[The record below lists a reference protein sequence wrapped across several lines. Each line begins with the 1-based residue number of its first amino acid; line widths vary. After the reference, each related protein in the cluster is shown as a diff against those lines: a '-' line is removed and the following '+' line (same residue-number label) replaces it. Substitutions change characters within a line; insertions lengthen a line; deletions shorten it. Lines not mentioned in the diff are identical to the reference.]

1 MLGVTSTNVPLS
13 PATFWP
19 FAAANRQNVI
29 ATRARPR
36 PGRGRAKPREGSEPR
51 RADEGE
57 RVDIDR
63 LCRRDIHIRHLTGQ
77 RRASSVCPF
86 FSSSP
91 LLVPSSASPYKKRSR
106 DAGGRVALRA
116 TAERHSLLFP
126 LFYIACRMSTSHEKR
141 RDGLFRNF
149 DASRWIFISA
159 YSELHALR
167 RHLSGA
173 SSRTPHPLAVPRLNL
188 VVPRGRPHLFRTSM
202 FGASALSAAP
212 KVHGLPLSKA
222 TRKSRVPAARS
233 TGTCAL
239 SVSHA
244 RALRASASRVPRS
257 SARHLSGGRASPRG
271 PGASLVRRV
280 RANKYPPMTVAK
292 KAFPAITPSHASASP
307 PPHPDAGLR
316 VRAMAAEEKSRIGL
330 CGLAVMGQV
339 RPSPPRD
346 APFGSVERV
355 SPPIVII

>member
-1 MLGVTSTNVPLS
+1 MS
-13 PATFWP
+13 
-19 FAAANRQNVI
+19 
-29 ATRARPR
+29 ARF
-36 PGRGRAKPREGSEPR
+36 SPR
-51 RADEGE
+51 R
-57 RVDIDR
+57 RSSCHLR
-63 LCRRDIHIRHLTGQ
+63 LGL
-77 RRASSVCPF
+77 F
-86 FSSSP
+86 W
-91 LLVPSSASPYKKRSR
+91 RSR
-106 DAGGRVALRA
+106 DAGGKVARYA
-116 TAERHSLLFP
+116 RPPNDTVCFFRF
-126 LFYIACRMSTSHEKR
+126 FYIAFRMSTSHEKR

-167 RHLSGA
+167 RHLPGA
-173 SSRTPHPLAVPRLNL
+173 SSRTPHPLAVPRLKL
-188 VVPRGRPHLFRTSM
+188 VVPRGRPHLSRTSM

-257 SARHLSGGRASPRG
+257 SARRLAGGRASPRG
-271 PGASLVRRV
+271 PGASLARRV
-280 RANKYPPMTVAK
+280 RANKYPPMAVAK

-346 APFGSVERV
+346 APFGSAERV

>member
-1 MLGVTSTNVPLS
+1 MKNVATAFFETSTL
-13 PATFWP
+13 
-19 FAAANRQNVI
+19 
-29 ATRARPR
+29 
-36 PGRGRAKPREGSEPR
+36 RGGYF
-51 RADEGE
+51 
-57 RVDIDR
+57 R
-63 LCRRDIHIRHLTGQ
+63 L
-77 RRASSVCPF
+77 
-86 FSSSP
+86 
-91 LLVPSSASPYKKRSR
+91 
-106 DAGGRVALRA
+106 
-116 TAERHSLLFP
+116 
-126 LFYIACRMSTSHEKR
+126 
-141 RDGLFRNF
+141 
-149 DASRWIFISA
+149 

-167 RHLSGA
+167 RHLPGA
-173 SSRTPHPLAVPRLNL
+173 SSRTPHPLAVPRLKL
-188 VVPRGRPHLFRTSM
+188 VVPRGRPHLSRTSM

-257 SARHLSGGRASPRG
+257 SARRLSGGRASPRG
-271 PGASLVRRV
+271 PGASLARRV
-280 RANKYPPMTVAK
+280 RANKYPPMAVAK